1 LILDARSLHEGG
13 RKAMRAVL
21 QRVTRASVDVDGQV
35 VGRIGPGWLVL
46 LGVAKGDTDEDAGK
60 LAEKVVNLRAFE
72 DDQGKMNRSVREH
85 GGAVLVVSQ
94 FTLLGDCRGGR
105 RPSFTEAAEPVEAER
120 LYLRFVENLRS
131 AGLEAATGT
140 FRAMMKVELVNDGPV
155 TFLIDSRKSF

>member
-1 LILDARSLHEGG
+1 
-13 RKAMRAVL
+13 
-21 QRVTRASVDVDGQV
+21 
-35 VGRIGPGWLVL
+35 
-46 LGVAKGDTDEDAGK
+46 
-60 LAEKVVNLRAFE
+60 
-72 DDQGKMNRSVREH
+72 MNRSVREH